1 MCPVAPTRLPG
12 DTNGQDDIV
21 VRDADVG
28 ALERVNVAD
37 DGSQAMGGGSWNT
50 AASRVSGS
58 CARIPILHILTAARA
73 AETGK
78 GSIMSQRVDWYYHRA
93 G

>member
-1 MCPVAPTRLPG
+1 MRLPG
-12 DTNGQDDIV
+12 DTNGQDDIFV
-21 VRDADVG
+21 WDADVG
-28 ALERVNVAD
+28 VLERVNVAV
-37 DGSQAMGGGSWNT
+37 DGSQAMGDGSWNT

-58 CARIPILHILTAARA
+58 CARIPTLHIPTVLRA